1 MKRLL
6 AALCIVS
13 IILMGFTPPSARSLL
28 PFQKKSE
35 AEAVRAS
42 WRQMSEEE
50 LLDCLDC
57 IVAHR
62 APFIQSRQQVIDSL
76 ELQLREASA
85 NDSLCYLVATE
96 LLYAHIGFSTREL
109 LRYARLGKTL
119 ADKVANPRW
128 QQQAAIHMARAFIQD
143 GQYEQAAQWL
153 SPLMG
158 VVYAENLRDYYD
170 TSIELYGWKSECSSS
185 EQDRRRFL
193 LKSQAYRDSLLMVET
208 DSVWRVHQGSL
219 LMAADS
225 SHIRQSLCKEREVLD
240 ALPPNHPHIRH
251 LTFSIAY
258 LYESLG
264 QVDSS
269 RYYSAV
275 SALYDLTEGVREYV
289 SLRNLALDL
298 FDKGDVERAYHYLHC
313 CVEDANACEVPLRM
327 LQFSPDFPVIL
338 DAYQQKIDAQGDTLR
353 HRFLAS
359 VLLSVLLVF
368 MLGYVYVVTV
378 RLRQSRQKLWNSKME
393 LEENNRKLNQTL
405 LNEQEAN
412 RQLQEA
418 NRQLRE
424 ANRIKEAYITRYM
437 TECSTFIDKMSAYRK
452 NLLHIAQGAKPAQIL
467 PALRDTAV
475 EEQELNL
482 FYTHFDQT
490 FLQLFP
496 HFIEE
501 VNDLLQPEARFALHD
516 VELKLNTDLRVL
528 ALVRLGITD
537 STTIA
542 SFLHCSVKTVYNCR
556 ARLRSK
562 AVCERNDFEDLLR
575 KP

>member
-1 MKRLL
+1 MKHLL
-6 AALCIVS
+6 AVIS
-13 IILMGFTPPSARSLL
+13 IYCTILAGYIPVNARSLL

-57 IVAHR
+57 IVANR
-62 APFIQSRQQVIDSL
+62 SPFIQSRQQLIDRL
-76 ELQLREASA
+76 VLQMREAGG
-85 NDSLCYLVATE
+85 NDSLCYLVATQ
-96 LLYAHIGFSTREL
+96 LLRVHMGFSTREM
-109 LRYARLGKTL
+109 LRYARLGKAL

-128 QQQAAIHMARAFIQD
+128 QQQAAIYMARALIQD

-153 SPLMG
+153 SPLQG
-158 VVYAENLRDYYD
+158 VVYVENLRDYYD
-170 TSIELYGWKSECSSS
+170 TGIELYGWKSECSSS
-185 EQDRRRFL
+185 EQDRHRYF

-208 DSVWRVHQGSL
+208 DSVWRVHQHSL
-219 LMAADS
+219 LIAADS
-225 SHIRQSLCKEREVLD
+225 AQIRQSIRKERLVLD
-240 ALPPNHPHIRH
+240 ALPSNHPHIRH

-264 QVDSS
+264 QADSS
-269 RYYSAV
+269 RYYAAV

-289 SLRNLALDL
+289 SLRNLAFDL

-313 CVEDANACEVPLRM
+313 CVEDANACEVPLRI

-338 DAYQQKIDAQGDTLR
+338 DAYQQKIDAQSGKLR

-359 VLLSVLLVF
+359 VLLSILLVF

-378 RLRQSRQKLWNSKME
+378 RLRLSRQKLWNSKEE
-393 LEENNRKLNQTL
+393 LEENNRKLNQAL

-412 RQLQEA
+412 RQLK
-418 NRQLRE
+418 E

-452 NLLHIAQGAKPAQIL
+452 NMLHIAQGTKPTQIV
-467 PALRDTAV
+467 PALRDTSV

-482 FYTHFDQT
+482 FYIHFDQT

-501 VNDLLQPEARFALHD
+501 VNVLLQPEARFALQD
-516 VELKLNTDLRVL
+516 GELRLNTDLRVL

-562 AVCERNDFEDLLR
+562 ASCERNDFENLL
-575 KP
+575 KNSKEMV